1 MPEPD
6 DKDALIEVMSP
17 LVDGLYS
24 SLDRALELARQHF
37 VEFDMDGPEYEPGV
51 HHLARAHW
59 RRLLTGAHAAG
70 DLGRWQVA
78 SPQPNLQ
85 IALNHEQITLRL
97 LRPAGRTVP
106 PPGPNSARRAYYSN
120 THDNLLGLHGSNL
133 LGLWSMEPTTDEAS
147 VRVVR
152 PIGTWRWGQRAKI
165 DIDVRLP
172 RRADDLTQLE
182 FIPTDDRDVAL
193 PFEEPDVGEGTDAD
207 DG

>member
-1 MPEPD
+1 
-6 DKDALIEVMSP
+6 MSP
-17 LVDGLYS
+17 L
-24 SLDRALELARQHF
+24 A
-37 VEFDMDGPEYEPGV
+37 
-51 HHLARAHW
+51 
-59 RRLLTGAHAAG
+59 
-70 DLGRWQVA
+70 
-78 SPQPNLQ
+78 
-85 IALNHEQITLRL
+85 
-97 LRPAGRTVP
+97 
-106 PPGPNSARRAYYSN
+106 SN